1 MTYSV
6 TPEDFVLFVCDE
18 ICDMKMKKKIAD
30 AIRKDNLLYEEY
42 LSASD
47 ILKSLDISI
56 QSPSETIISNVLAY
70 ADAMDVVDV
79 KPPAPKTI
87 VKN

>member
-6 TPEDFVLFVCDE
+6 TPEDFVLYVCDE
-18 ICDMKMKKKIAD
+18 ISDMKMKKKIAD

-47 ILKSLDISI
+47 ILKSLDICI